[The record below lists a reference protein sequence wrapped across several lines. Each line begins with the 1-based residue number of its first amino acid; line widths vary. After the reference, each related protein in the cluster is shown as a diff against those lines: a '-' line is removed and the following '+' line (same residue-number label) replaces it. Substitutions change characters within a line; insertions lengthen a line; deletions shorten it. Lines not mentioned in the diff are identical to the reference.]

1 MVKNQGGNKA
11 KKFASKSL
19 NISDRATRFAS
30 EDGEKYAVVQ
40 RMMGNNICEVLCID
54 GKIRNCVIR
63 GKFSGRGKRDNRL
76 SRGIWVLIGLRDWE
90 VSSKDK
96 EKCDLLEVYN
106 DNDKEKLIKNSTE
119 NFRAFLGINNE
130 FEEDNSDL
138 VKFVNDQEELINSTL
153 DEESEDD
160 TYEDENVSE
169 QKSQNPQES
178 LLSKLDWVSIDD
190 I

>member
-19 NISDRATRFAS
+19 NISDRATRFS
-30 EDGEKYAVVQ
+30 TEDGEKYAVVQ

-90 VSSKDK
+90 ISTKEK

-106 DNDKEKLIKNSTE
+106 DNDKEKLIKNSSE
-119 NFRAFLGINNE
+119 NFRPFLGINNE
-130 FEEDNSDL
+130 FEEENSDL
-138 VKFVNDQEELINSTL
+138 VKFVNDQEDLFL
-153 DEESEDD
+153 EDD
-160 TYEDENVSE
+160 QEYNQDDDEQDNEDNYKQEE
-169 QKSQNPQES
+169 KKES
-178 LLSKLDWVSIDD
+178 LLAKMDWVSIDD